1 MNREAKIREF
11 QKTISYTFRDKR
23 LLEEVFV
30 HRSFLNE
37 KAGRGLRSNERLEFL
52 GDAVLSTAISHILT
66 ERFPDMDEGGLSR
79 FRARLVSEKTLSL
92 LAKDMGLG
100 RYMLLGK
107 GESLQWGSGKQSI
120 LADVSEALIA
130 AIYLDGGFK
139 KAFMFISERVDA
151 MIDYL
156 SEKEVGI
163 DYKTALQ
170 EYTQKAYKIV
180 PKYKVVDE
188 SGPDHKRV
196 FHVDVMIRGD
206 KLGTGKGWSKKE
218 AQQQAARVAL
228 EKLKA

>member
-1 MNREAKIREF
+1 
-11 QKTISYTFRDKR
+11 
-23 LLEEVFV
+23 
-30 HRSFLNE
+30 
-37 KAGRGLRSNERLEFL
+37 
-52 GDAVLSTAISHILT
+52 
-66 ERFPDMDEGGLSR
+66 
-79 FRARLVSEKTLSL
+79 
-92 LAKDMGLG
+92 
-100 RYMLLGK
+100 MLLGK
-107 GESLQWGSGKQSI
+107 GESLNWGSGKPSI
-120 LADVSEALIA
+120 LADACEALIA

-139 KAFMFISERVDA
+139 RAFIFVSERIGA

-156 SEKEVGI
+156 SEEELGI
-163 DYKTALQ
+163 DYKTTLQ
-170 EYTQKAYKIV
+170 EYTQKSYKLV